1 MADARLRYP
10 WKRLM
15 YPLGSEPPYRD
26 PNGWVS
32 SQPVGHLT
40 AAPMETYQ
48 DLPVIVL
55 LGERGVGKSDIL
67 SSEAQRLDVV
77 GADCSLVD
85 LPDLGSAAA
94 ARLASALRAT
104 QEDTPHFV
112 LLDSLDE
119 ALDSDPGIW
128 QLLVGCLGDLGVEG
142 RTGLRLRISCRS
154 SRWPA
159 RLKDAL
165 EDMWPGQVSYLGVAG
180 LTQADVA
187 MAAEL
192 NGLEA
197 SFIAEL
203 EQRRLVVPMA
213 SWPVTLNPLLSAA
226 VQNRPL
232 PANLV
237 EAFSQACER
246 LCTETNPARRDGIRP
261 DHPSPADL
269 LAVGRRVAAALQF
282 GADDALVDLLDEG
295 AGLTLAALARG
306 TEPDGAGREVA
317 CTEHLLRKLTESALL
332 APLGPRRWGF
342 AHHSFQEFLAAQYL
356 QAHGTPAQVRRAL
369 LLAGDGPS
377 RHFVASQREVAAWLA
392 VSDDGLFEDILA
404 CDPEVLLLADMA
416 VRQVNDRRRLT
427 DALLDLARE
436 DFTVQLDPLLLYR
449 LDHPGL
455 AGQLAPRLETGRP
468 PNELYAALMIA
479 RACPQ
484 PSLTSEL
491 MAIAED
497 PGISESLR
505 SLAVEAVTVDSTE
518 STIGLMHLMAGA
530 HPDLAGAV
538 LARLWPR
545 HISTADMLS
554 SLPEPR
560 PNVLASAWSFMHA
573 LPGRLQPED
582 LVDALTWATRT
593 AVRQSRDHAEL
604 AVRILAWAVRI
615 GEAPESDART
625 DESVT
630 AWFAEALMGL
640 VRSGNLHEPGM
651 PFEELGAQLA
661 ASPSSRRAVGRKILD
676 QASVEDIG
684 DLTFSTP
691 MCLFPREDAAYW
703 ALRLPSLPDGLADKL
718 KFPLRNPPDDPAQW
732 GQAWE
737 LAQTNDTVRRM
748 TEHWYAL
755 PVSHPLA
762 SDARRRRATELREQ
776 ERRASRRFDE
786 PALTTRLAALSAGDT
801 PVRQGWIQV
810 IIDLHRTS
818 DGSEAGFDHS
828 LDLGSAP
835 SFPRPGSEL
844 HGRLLDAAAVVLRK
858 APVITAN
865 QIDPARI
872 GLFSVPELCALSL
885 LIQSGHLDPDELDAS
900 RWAGLALAL
909 IFVPTAPGDR
919 ALRDGLLAAGLKR
932 SGNHVEEAIPGL
944 LDPLGEHQLAVV
956 MDRLMPVRTVGVTAQ
971 LSKWAWDQ
979 KRPLRQREA
988 VLDAL
993 ARFGDVDVLDKLRHG
1008 IPLTG
1013 EQQGNGIDPGSLVG
1027 QQWLS
1032 NASIAARHDTAVSLP
1047 AIIASVTGASALAR
1061 PFLERLA
1068 TDTAFG
1074 DLPLNLSGTQTRDL
1088 ADLYELI
1095 TKHGPDSGVPLHDGT
1110 GALLFGPDQQL
1121 QHMGGQIVGV
1131 ITGRG
1136 TKEAADQLGAL
1147 ADRYPD
1153 HWRLRELARQ
1163 VSRGTGE
1170 QAWQP
1175 IAIADLL
1182 KLAADSALRLVRDEH
1197 QLSDVVTESLERLQH
1212 LISAP
1217 NGWATLLWHKSNS
1230 DGTKGWW
1237 PIWEEDLSD
1246 FAATFL
1252 QNDLA
1257 ERQVIV
1263 NREVQILRPGL
1274 DGQRTDIHVQAP
1286 SRTEPDPSPLTVIIE
1301 CKGCWNKDLDT
1312 ALSTQLVAKYLS
1324 MPGSNAGIYLVGYFD
1339 NARWDHKKNPG
1350 REHAAH
1356 KLEGLRSGQVSLAC
1370 EEAARKSVCITAFI
1384 LDCRLPA
1391 GHDAAVQ

>member
-1 MADARLRYP
+1 
-10 WKRLM
+10 
-15 YPLGSEPPYRD
+15 
-26 PNGWVS
+26 
-32 SQPVGHLT
+32 
-40 AAPMETYQ
+40 
-48 DLPVIVL
+48 
-55 LGERGVGKSDIL
+55 
-67 SSEAQRLDVV
+67 V
-77 GADCSLVD
+77 GADCRLVD
-85 LPDLGSAAA
+85 LPDLGFAAA

-104 QEDTPHFV
+104 QDDTPRFA
-112 LLDSLDE
+112 LFDSLDE
-119 ALDSDPGIW
+119 ALDSDPGVW
-128 QLLVGCLGDLGVEG
+128 QLLVGCLGDLGVKG

-180 LTQADVA
+180 LTRADVA

-197 SFIAEL
+197 SFITEL

-213 SWPVTLNPLLSAA
+213 SWPVTLNPLLYAA

-232 PANLV
+232 PANTV

-246 LCTETNPARRDGIRP
+246 LCTETNPARRDGITP

-269 LAVGRRVAAALQF
+269 LAIGRRVAAALQF

-306 TEPDGAGREVA
+306 TEQDGAGREVT

-377 RHFVASQREVAAWLA
+377 RHVVASQREVAAWLA
-392 VSDDGLFEDILA
+392 LSDDGLFEEILA
-404 CDPEVLLLADMA
+404 CDPEVLLLADMV
-416 VRQVNDRRRLT
+416 VRPATDRRRLT

-497 PGISESLR
+497 SGISESLR

-518 STIGLMHLMAGA
+518 STIGLMHLIASA

-560 PNVLASAWSFMHA
+560 PNVLASAWSFMRV
-573 LPGRLQPED
+573 LPGRLQPAD
-582 LVDALTWATRT
+582 LADALTWASRA
-593 AVRQSRDHAEL
+593 AVRQSRDHTEL

-615 GEAPESDART
+615 VGDAPESGYDART
-625 DESVT
+625 AESVT

-651 PFEELGAQLA
+651 PFEELGAQLT
-661 ASPSSRRAVGRKILD
+661 ASPSFRRAVGRKILD

-691 MCLFPREDAAYW
+691 MCLFPQEDAAYW
-703 ALRLPSLPDGLADKL
+703 VLRLPSLPDGLSGKL
-718 KFPLRNPPDDPAQW
+718 KFPLRNPPDDRAEW
-732 GQAWE
+732 GKAWE
-737 LAQTNDTVRRM
+737 LAQTNDIVRRM

-755 PVSHPLA
+755 PVSHSLT
-762 SDARRRRATELREQ
+762 SDARRRRDGERREQ
-776 ERRASRRFDE
+776 ERRAARRFDE
-786 PALTTRLAALSAGDT
+786 PTLNTRLAALSAGDT

-828 LDLGSAP
+828 LDLSSAP
-835 SFPRPGSEL
+835 SFPQPGSEL
-844 HGRLLDAAAVVLRK
+844 HERLLDAAAVVLRK

-865 QIDPARI
+865 QIDPART

-909 IFVPTAPGDR
+909 IFVPTAHGDR

-932 SGNHVEEAIPGL
+932 SDNPVEEAIPGL

-971 LSKWAWDQ
+971 LSKWAQDQ
-979 KRPLRQREA
+979 ERALGQRET

-993 ARFGDVDVLDKLRHG
+993 ARYGDVDVLDKLRHA

-1013 EQQGNGIDPGSLVG
+1013 EQKGNGIDPGSPIG

-1032 NASIAARHDTAVSLP
+1032 NASIAARHDTTVSLP
-1047 AIIASVTGASALAR
+1047 AIIAAVTGAPALAR

-1068 TDTAFG
+1068 TDTGFG

-1095 TKHGPDSGVPLHDGT
+1095 TKYGPDSGVPLHDGT

-1121 QHMGGQIVGV
+1121 QRMGSQIIGV
-1131 ITGRG
+1131 IAGRG

-1147 ADRYPD
+1147 AERYPD

-1163 VSRGTGE
+1163 VSRSAGE
-1170 QAWQP
+1170 QTWQP

-1197 QLSDVVTESLERLQH
+1197 QLSDVVTESIERLQH

-1217 NGWATLLWHKSNS
+1217 NGWVTLLWHKSSS
-1230 DGTKGWW
+1230 DATKGWW

-1246 FAATFL
+1246 FVATFL
-1252 QNDLA
+1252 QHDLA

-1274 DGQRTDIHVQAP
+1274 DGQRTDIHVQANP
-1286 SRTEPDPSPLTVIIE
+1286 SRTELDPRPLTVIIE

-1324 MPGSNAGIYLVGYFD
+1324 IPDGNAGIYMVGYFD

-1356 KLEGLRSGQVSLAC
+1356 KLEELRREQTSLAR
-1370 EEAARKSVCITAFI
+1370 EEAARKSVGVTAFI

-1391 GHDAAVQ
+1391 GHAAAVQ